1 MTAVIT
7 FPADTPTLDLFER
20 FNIRRINWDFLGL
33 VSGYKAYQLYTALAQ
48 KSDKELAE
56 MDISRGEIAGIA
68 ADIAANR

>member
-1 MTAVIT
+1 MTAVLT
-7 FPADTPTLDLFER
+7 TPADANTLDLFER

-33 VSGYKAYQLYTALAQ
+33 VSGYKAYQIYTALAQ

-56 MDISRGEIAGIA
+56 INISRDEIASIA